1 MRAFVITMT
10 LALFLFVTL
19 IYHTEHFTNPPMLEP
34 TPSML
39 EPNPPMLEQDFSD
52 EGLIR
57 PVIPN
62 SPAPAGT
69 DQTGRLIYSN
79 TDLQANIVNV
89 EEKIKLMNM
98 NMPEYVRQEVEAQLA
113 AKKCV

>member
-19 IYHTEHFTNPPMLEP
+19 IYHTENFVNPPMLQ
-34 TPSML
+34 
-39 EPNPPMLEQDFSD
+39 QDFSD

-62 SPAPAGT
+62 APAPAGT

-79 TDLQANIVNV
+79 ADLQANIVNV

-98 NMPEYVRQEVEAQLA
+98 NTPQYVRQEVEAQLA
-113 AKKCV
+113 AKGCGRT

>member
-1 MRAFVITMT
+1 MRFFVITMT
-10 LALFLFVTL
+10 LALFLFITL
-19 IYHTEHFTNPPMLEP
+19 IYHTEHFANPPMLQ
-34 TPSML
+34 
-39 EPNPPMLEQDFSD
+39 QDFSD

-57 PVIPN
+57 PVIQN
-62 SPAPAGT
+62 APAPAGT

-98 NMPEYVRQEVEAQLA
+98 NTPQYVREEVAAQLA

>member
-1 MRAFVITMT
+1 MRAFVISIT

-19 IYHTEHFTNPPMLEP
+19 IYHTENFANPPMLQ
-34 TPSML
+34 
-39 EPNPPMLEQDFSD
+39 QDFSD

-62 SPAPAGT
+62 APAPAGT

-98 NMPEYVRQEVEAQLA
+98 NTPQYVRQEVEAQLA

>member
-1 MRAFVITMT
+1 MRFFVISMI
-10 LALFLFVTL
+10 LALFLFVAL
-19 IYHTEHFTNPPMLEP
+19 LYHAEHFTNPPM
-34 TPSML
+34 MQ
-39 EPNPPMLEQDFSD
+39 QDFSD

-62 SPAPAGT
+62 APAPAGT

-79 TDLQANIVNV
+79 ADLQANIVNV

-98 NMPEYVRQEVEAQLA
+98 NTPQYVRQEVEAQLA
-113 AKKCV
+113 AKGCGRK

>member
-19 IYHTEHFTNPPMLEP
+19 IYHTEHFTNPPMLE
-34 TPSML
+34 
-39 EPNPPMLEQDFSD
+39 QDFSD

-62 SPAPAGT
+62 APAPAGT

-98 NMPEYVRQEVEAQLA
+98 NVPEYVRQEVGAQLA
-113 AKKCV
+113 AKKCGAKAV

>member
-1 MRAFVITMT
+1 MRAFVISIT

-19 IYHTEHFTNPPMLEP
+19 IYHTENFVNPPMLQ
-34 TPSML
+34 
-39 EPNPPMLEQDFSD
+39 QDFSD

-62 SPAPAGT
+62 APAPAGT

-79 TDLQANIVNV
+79 ADLQANIVNV

-98 NMPEYVRQEVEAQLA
+98 NTPQYVRQEVEAQLA
-113 AKKCV
+113 AKGCGRK

>member
-19 IYHTEHFTNPPMLEP
+19 IYHTEHFTNPPMLE
-34 TPSML
+34 
-39 EPNPPMLEQDFSD
+39 QDFSD

-62 SPAPAGT
+62 APAPAGT

-79 TDLQANIVNV
+79 ADLQANIVNV

-98 NMPEYVRQEVEAQLA
+98 NTPQYVREEVEAQLA
-113 AKKCV
+113 AKKC

>member
-1 MRAFVITMT
+1 MRTAFIISMF
-10 LALFLFVTL
+10 LALFLFVAL
-19 IYHTEHFTNPPMLEP
+19 LYHAEHFTNPPMLQ
-34 TPSML
+34 
-39 EPNPPMLEQDFSD
+39 QDFSD

-62 SPAPAGT
+62 APAPAGT

-98 NMPEYVRQEVEAQLA
+98 NMPEYVRQEVDAQLS
-113 AKKCV
+113 AKGCGQKRV